1 MIRLDPTLEKG
12 NLRVKAGSCKLWL
25 AIRSSFLI
33 IRGRRRAS
41 PLRRQFT
48 VKETSK
54 TRANP
59 RDLLAANAICGIR

>member
-1 MIRLDPTLEKG
+1 LEKG

-48 VKETSK
+48 V
-54 TRANP
+54 NP